1 MNSPKGGRL
10 QEEKVS
16 LKVSNGERTKQQAN
30 WALANSI
37 IHELTNIM
45 APEDHAPSTPRCEA
59 ESKFASHFLG
69 PILNPFRNPQGK
81 TVYLPWHDLRSEGNK
96 ILSFMGLPAW

>member
-1 MNSPKGGRL
+1 MGRVPL
-10 QEEKVS
+10 GIRKRTLPV
-16 LKVSNGERTKQQAN
+16 LGSNAQ
-30 WALANSI
+30 
-37 IHELTNIM
+37 
-45 APEDHAPSTPRCEA
+45 TPRCVA

-81 TVYLPWHDLRSEGNK
+81 TVYLPWHDLRSEVNK